1 MKQWYETLFENYA
14 KTYDKEGFTQGT
26 IGECDFLEKEVHFD
40 KTTRILDVG
49 CGTGRHAIE
58 MTKRGYSVTGVDL
71 SEDQLKHAK
80 AKAEAQNLD
89 IDFQLADAR
98 NLPFQNEFDTAIMI
112 CEGGFPL
119 METDE
124 MNFEILESIS
134 KSLKSS
140 GKLILTTLNG
150 LFPIFNSTQEFTEGN
165 DGAQYK
171 ENTFDWMTFRD
182 TMTIEIEDDD
192 GNKKT
197 ITANERFYI
206 PPEISWLLKSLGFKT
221 IEFFAAQL
229 GEFSRDHQ
237 LTRQDFEMLVIAER

>member
-26 IGECDFLEKEVHFD
+26 IGECDFLEKEINFD
-40 KTTRILDVG
+40 KTARILDVG

-58 MTKRGYSVTGVDL
+58 LTKRGYSVTGVDL
-71 SEDQLKHAK
+71 SQDQLTHAK
-80 AKAEAQNLD
+80 AKAKAQNLD
-89 IDFQLADAR
+89 IDFRVADAR
-98 NLPFQNEFDTAIMI
+98 NLPFQNEFDIAIMI

-124 MNFEILESIS
+124 MNFQILESIS
-134 KSLKSS
+134 KSLKSP

-182 TMTIEIEDDD
+182 TMAIEIEDDD

-221 IEFFAAQL
+221 IEFFAARL
-229 GEFSRDHQ
+229 GEFSRDNQ
-237 LTRQDFEMLVIAER
+237 LTKQDFEMLVIAER